1 MTTKTTS
8 HSSKGASKVP
18 SERRTQILE
27 AAREV
32 LAQKG
37 FEATTVSEI
46 VAKAGVAQGT
56 FYLYFPSKVSL
67 VEALCEE
74 MLAEILEAARAAI
87 ASAEGFA
94 AALEAGVREVFA
106 KSESY
111 QDVLEIINA
120 RMGFLGVPGELAKL
134 DEPYYQLVA
143 ALIAQGQ
150 ASGEVRADVNPDLSA
165 RLVVGL
171 IERATEDCFLYRPEL
186 PKEPYIAEVTRF
198 VVRALAPTET

>member
-1 MTTKTTS
+1 MATQATS
-8 HSSKGASKVP
+8 
-18 SERRTQILE
+18 RRSQILS
-27 AAREV
+27 AARGI
-32 LAQKG
+32 LAEKG

-46 VAKAGVAQGT
+46 VASAGVAQGT

-74 MLAEILEAARAAI
+74 MFAQILGAVEGAI
-87 ASAEGFA
+87 TSAETFA
-94 AALEAGVREVFA
+94 GGLEAGVGAVFE
-106 KSESY
+106 ESQRY

-120 RMGFLGVPGELAKL
+120 RLGFLSTPSELAKL

-143 ALIAQGQ
+143 RFIEQGQ
-150 ASGEVRADVNPDLSA
+150 ASGEVRADANPDLSA

-186 PKEPYIAEVTRF
+186 PSEPYIAEVTRF
-198 VVRALAPTET
+198 VLRALAPADA

>member
-1 MTTKTTS
+1 MREGKLELSRYDKYVTTQATS
-8 HSSKGASKVP
+8 
-18 SERRTQILE
+18 RRTQILN
-27 AAREV
+27 AARRS
-32 LAQKG
+32 LAEKG

-46 VAKAGVAQGT
+46 VASVGVAQGT

-74 MLAEILEAARAAI
+74 MFAQILEAVQAAI
-87 ASAEGFA
+87 TSGDFA
-94 AALEAGVREVFA
+94 AGLEAGVRAVFE
-106 KSESY
+106 ESQNY

-120 RMGFLGVPGELAKL
+120 RLGFLSTPSELAKL

-143 ALIAQGQ
+143 SFIERGQ
-150 ASGEVRADVNPDLSA
+150 ASGEVRSDADPDLSA

-186 PKEPYIAEVTRF
+186 PREPYIAEVTRF
-198 VVRALAPTET
+198 ILQALQPDV

>member
-1 MTTKTTS
+1 MREGKLELSRYDKYVTTQATS
-8 HSSKGASKVP
+8 
-18 SERRTQILE
+18 RRTQILN
-27 AAREV
+27 AARRS
-32 LAQKG
+32 LAEKG

-46 VAKAGVAQGT
+46 VASVGVAQGT

-74 MLAEILEAARAAI
+74 MFAQILEAVQAAI
-87 ASAEGFA
+87 TSGDFA
-94 AALEAGVREVFA
+94 AGLEAGVRAVFE
-106 KSESY
+106 ESQNY

-120 RMGFLGVPGELAKL
+120 RLGFLSTPSELAKL

-143 ALIAQGQ
+143 SFIERGQ
-150 ASGEVRADVNPDLSA
+150 ASGEVRPDADPDLSA

-186 PKEPYIAEVTRF
+186 PREPYIAEVTRF
-198 VVRALAPTET
+198 ILQALQPDV

>member
-1 MTTKTTS
+1 MTTQTTS
-8 HSSKGASKVP
+8 
-18 SERRTQILE
+18 RRTQILS
-27 AAREV
+27 AARGI
-32 LAQKG
+32 LAKKG

-46 VAKAGVAQGT
+46 VANAGVAQGT

-74 MLAEILEAARAAI
+74 MFAQILEAVEVAI
-87 ASAEGFA
+87 TSAETFA
-94 AALEAGVREVFA
+94 GGLEAGVRAVFE
-106 KSESY
+106 ESQRY

-120 RMGFLGVPGELAKL
+120 RLGFLSTPSEWAKL

-143 ALIAQGQ
+143 RFIEQGQ
-150 ASGEVRADVNPDLSA
+150 ASGEVRADANPDLSA

-186 PKEPYIAEVTRF
+186 PSEPYIAEVTRF
-198 VVRALAPTET
+198 VLRALAPADA